1 MRIYVSTV
9 VLAAFGLLGA
19 CRQGGLYPDGEI
31 GNDADRP
38 EYGDA
43 DDIAPYAG
51 DNPIVI
57 EAQEE
62 FPTALDFHQ
71 KVIWRT
77 CTPFDGVCH
86 NSKEYPD
93 LRTPAGFISAFGAPC
108 NLQFGEFQS
117 VYDGCE
123 RTGDRITLN
132 SGGFVEGEF
141 EIGYIEYL
149 PGESEGYDTTPADDA
164 PGLHVH
170 LASPVQNE
178 QPEGYATAD
187 FSRKFVTE
195 GVVEELVYDSFST
208 RWWVLGDGTHLV
220 GEVRNYQVEQVQDV
234 LSVGIVEGDANHN
247 GTFGAK
253 VYDEPAM
260 LLEPGDPEGSYLI
273 ARLRGE
279 MHGEEVPGSRM
290 PLANKPFSIPEML
303 ALFCLVEGYS
313 EEAAA
318 TGLTLPIDYKNCSYT
333 DDPEGLNLLGAGVTW
348 EGRVRKILEFN
359 CGGCHSGTDP
369 ADGLNLLEGDVF
381 ERLLEKSAHV
391 PDLALIEPGDEMA
404 SYLYLKLIGDDS
416 IIGQPMPYNPI
427 TGEGT
432 LTQAEIDDVLTWI
445 VNGAVEN
452 E

>member
-1 MRIYVSTV
+1 MRPTVSSSLLLAL
-9 VLAAFGLLGA
+9 VLAAG

-31 GNDADRP
+31 NNEADRP

-43 DDIAPYAG
+43 DDVAPYAG
-51 DNPIVI
+51 DNELVL
-57 EAQEE
+57 EAQAE

-93 LRTPAGFISAFGAPC
+93 LRTPAGFIETFGAPC

-123 RTGDRITLN
+123 RPGDRIIWYG
-132 SGGFVEGEF
+132 GGFGENEL
-141 EIGYIEYL
+141 EIGYVEYI
-149 PGESEGYDTTPADDA
+149 PGESNGFEDTPADDA
-164 PGLHVH
+164 PGLHIH

-178 QPEGYATAD
+178 RPEGYASAE
-187 FSRKFVTE
+187 FSRKFVTD
-195 GVVEELVYDSFST
+195 GSVEELVYASLST
-208 RWWVLGDGTHLV
+208 RWWVLGDGSHIF
-220 GEVRNYQVEQVQDV
+220 GEVPNYRIETVQNI
-234 LSVGIVEGDANHN
+234 LAVGIVEGDANHN
-247 GTFGAK
+247 GTFGAT
-253 VYDEPAM
+253 VYDKPAS
-260 LLEPGDPEGSYLI
+260 LLDPNNPEGSYLI

-303 ALFCLVEGYS
+303 ALFCLVEGFS
-313 EEAAA
+313 PEADA
-318 TGLTLPIDYKNCSYT
+318 TGLTLPIDYNNCSYAEN
-333 DDPEGLNLLGAGVTW
+333 PEDLNLLGAGVTW
-348 EGRVRKILEFN
+348 EGRIRKILEFN
-359 CGGCHSGTDP
+359 CGGCHSGTEP
-369 ADGLNLLEGDVF
+369 AADLNLLEGNVF
-381 ERLLEKSAHV
+381 ERLLETSAQN
-391 PDLALIEPGDEMA
+391 PELNLIEPGDELS
-404 SYLYLKLIGDDS
+404 SYLYLKLIGDDT
-416 IIGQPMPYNPI
+416 IVGQPMPFNPI

-445 VNGAVEN
+445 INGAVEN

>member
-1 MRIYVSTV
+1 MRASVPIS
-9 VLAAFGLLGA
+9 VLVALCSLGA

-31 GNDADRP
+31 SNDANRP
-38 EYGDA
+38 EYGDPDA
-43 DDIAPYAG
+43 VEPYDG
-51 DNPIVI
+51 DNELVL
-57 EAQEE
+57 EAQEN

-93 LRTPAGFISAFGAPC
+93 LRTPAGFVSTFGAPC

-123 RTGDRITLN
+123 RTGDRIVLGG
-132 SGGFVEGEF
+132 GGFGDGEL

-149 PGESEGYDTTPADDA
+149 PGESNGFDATPADDA
-164 PGLHVH
+164 PGLHIH
-170 LASPVQNE
+170 LATPVQNDR
-178 QPEGYATAD
+178 PDGYATAD
-187 FSRKFVTE
+187 FSRKFITD
-195 GVVEELVYDSFST
+195 GVVEELVYASLST

-220 GEVRNYQVEQVQDV
+220 GEVPDYRVEKVQD
-234 LSVGIVEGDANHN
+234 LLAIGIVEGDANHN
-247 GTFGAK
+247 GIFGAT
-253 VYDEPAM
+253 VYDRPAS
-260 LLEPGDPEGSYLI
+260 LLEPGDPESSYLI

-279 MHGEEVPGSRM
+279 MHGEMVPGSRM

-313 EEAAA
+313 EEAST
-318 TGLTLPIDYKNCSYT
+318 TGLTLPIDYRNCSYS

-359 CGGCHSGTDP
+359 CGGCHSGTEP
-369 ADGLNLLEGDVF
+369 ADGLNLLEGNVY

-391 PDLALIEPGDEMA
+391 PELALIEPGDETA

-416 IIGQPMPYNPI
+416 IVGQPMPYNPI
-427 TGEGT
+427 TGEGA